1 MPKIDI
7 DKVPD
12 DVATG
17 YPAQFRNAIE
27 GRSRKRIGNAIGL
40 TQFGVNICTLKPGAQ
55 SSQRHWH
62 QNEDEFVYVLEG
74 EVVLIEEGGETAL
87 KKGEAAGWKA
97 GAPDGHTILNRS
109 DRDARVL
116 EVGTRD
122 PVGDKVVYPDIDML
136 LERTAT
142 TRVYTRKSGEPYT

>member
-17 YPAQFRNAIE
+17 YPVQFRNVIQ
-27 GRSRKRIGNAIGL
+27 GRSRKRLGNAIGL
-40 TQFGVNICTLKPGAQ
+40 TQFGVNICTIKPGSQ

-62 QNEDEFVYVLEG
+62 ANEDEFVYVLDG
-74 EVVLIEEGGETAL
+74 EVVVIEDDGEIVL

-97 GAPDGHTILNRS
+97 GAPNGHTIVNRG
-109 DRDARVL
+109 DRDALVL

-122 PVGDKVVYPDIDML
+122 PVGDKVVYSDIDML
-136 LERTAT
+136 FERTAT
-142 TRVYTRKSGEPYT
+142 ERRYTRKSGEPY

>member
-17 YPAQFRNAIE
+17 YPKHFQKEIT
-27 GRSRKRIGNAIGL
+27 GRSRKRIGNAAGL
-40 TQFGVNICTLKPGAQ
+40 TQFGVNICTIKAGSQ

-62 QNEDEFVYVLEG
+62 ETEDEFVYVLDG
-74 EVVLIEEGGETAL
+74 EVVLREDSGETVL
-87 KKGEAAGWKA
+87 KKGDAVGWKA
-97 GAPDGHTILNRS
+97 GAPNGHTIINRGT
-109 DRDARVL
+109 RDALVL

-122 PVGDKVVYPDIDML
+122 PKRDKVTYPDIDML
-136 LERTAT
+136 MLRDGNN
-142 TRVYTRKSGEPYT
+142 RRYTRKNGESY

>member
-17 YPAQFRNAIE
+17 YPAQFRNVVE

-40 TQFGVNICTLKPGAQ
+40 TQFGVNLCTLKPGAQ

-62 QNEDEFVYVLEG
+62 QNEDEFVYVVEG
-74 EVVLIEEGGETAL
+74 EVVLIEDGGETVL

-97 GAPDGHTILNRS
+97 GAPDGHTIANRS
-109 DRDARVL
+109 SRDALVL
-116 EVGTRD
+116 EVGTRH
-122 PVGDKVVYPDIDML
+122 PAGDKVVYPDIDML
-136 LERTAT
+136 FERTAT
-142 TRVYTRKSGEPYT
+142 ERRYTRKSGEPY